1 VSDYTSLIQNYLT
14 KKGSPLSRYASDFV
28 QVGNKYGIDPRFL
41 VAVSGIETSF
51 GKAGSGIANPFG
63 YRSAKKYS
71 GPREVLELMGR
82 DLTRTSGG
90 YYKGK
95 DTISSIGA
103 TWAPPGASNDPNNTN
118 GGWPSAV
125 SQFYREMGGDPT
137 ASVKNFAANGGSTG
151 YVNPIADIQ
160 GRFGAPYPTGQN
172 FQNQF
177 DPKLLA
183 EIKSYAANVKKNFR
197 SGDRRRGGVESL
209 RASRKE
215 FNQLLGKVMTQLSVN
230 QSNPTDP
237 TAALAAAS
245 QGNSQMLNS
254 GSGLLSG
261 QLSLNDVG
269 QVPLPE
275 GNVDSGKLFRGG
287 VGGNWGGSMN
297 YAMQLQQLAG
307 ITPSSQKRSRQR
319 TASGGVSDH
328 WQGSANSYA
337 MDLPGTPGDGRTDQA
352 AQRIVEAL
360 GGGKNW
366 GGGNFVTTQ
375 NGYRFQVI
383 WKSNVGGNHY
393 DHIHVGVRKAGSG
406 GGHYQGDGHNH

>member
-1 VSDYTSLIQNYLT
+1 MADDYTSLIQSYLT

-41 VAVSGIETSF
+41 VAISGIETSF
-51 GKAGSGIANPFG
+51 GKAGSGLSNPFG

-90 YYKGK
+90 YYNGK
-95 DTISSIGA
+95 NTIASIGA

-137 ASVKNFAANGGSTG
+137 ANVKNFASNGGISP
-151 YVNPIADIQ
+151 VNPVAELQ
-160 GRFGAPYPTGQN
+160 GRYGAPFPTGQG
-172 FQNQF
+172 FQNQM

-183 EIKSYAANVKKNFR
+183 EIKQYASNALSNFR

-215 FNQLLGKVMTQLSVN
+215 FNQLLSKVLTNLSVN
-230 QSNPTDP
+230 ASNPSDP
-237 TAALAAAS
+237 DNALASAAF
-245 QGNSQMLNS
+245 GNGQLINQ

-269 QVPLPE
+269 QVTLPE
-275 GNVDSGKLFRGG
+275 GGVDSGKLFRGG
-287 VGGNWGGSMN
+287 VGGNWGGAMN
-297 YAMQLQQLAG
+297 YALQLQNLAG
-307 ITPSSQKRSRQR
+307 ITPSSQKRSRR
-319 TASGGVSDH
+319 NSASGRPSDH
-328 WQGSANSYA
+328 WQGSATSYA

-360 GGGKNW
+360 GGPRNW

-393 DHIHVGVRKAGSG
+393 DHIHVGVRKA
-406 GGHYQGDGHNH
+406 

>member
-1 VSDYTSLIQNYLT
+1 MADYTSQIQKYLAG
-14 KKGSPLSRYASDFV
+14 KGSPLSRYASDFV

-51 GKAGSGIANPFG
+51 GKAGSGVANPFG

-82 DLTRTSGG
+82 DLTRETGG

-125 SQFYREMGGDPT
+125 SQFYRELGGDPSQ
-137 ASVKNFAANGGSTG
+137 SVKGFQTTG
-151 YVNPIADIQ
+151 YQDPIATVQ
-160 GRFGAPYPTGQN
+160 ARSGAAYPTGPG

-177 DPKLLA
+177 DPALLA
-183 EIKSYAANVKKNFR
+183 AIKDYASQGREAFKT
-197 SGDRRRGGVESL
+197 GDFSGGVERL
-209 RASRKE
+209 KERKSK
-215 FNQLLGKVMTQLSVN
+215 FVPILNRVLQHVR
-230 QSNPTDP
+230 SNPQKPTDP
-237 TAALAAAS
+237 TGALGAVAQS
-245 QGNSQMLNS
+245 SSDMLS
-254 GSGLLSG
+254 TGGALIS
-261 QLSLNDVG
+261 G
-269 QVPLPE
+269 QVPGTAVGLPE
-275 GNVDSGKLFRGG
+275 GPVDSGKLVRGG

-297 YAMQLQQLAG
+297 LALQLQQLAG

-328 WQGSANSYA
+328 WAGSKNSYA
-337 MDLPGTPGDGRTDQA
+337 IDLPGTPGDGKTDLA

-366 GGGNFVTTQ
+366 GGGNYKTDY
-375 NGYRFQVI
+375 NGYRVQVI
-383 WKSNVGGNHY
+383 WKSMDGGNHY
-393 DHIHVGVRKAGSG
+393 DHIHIGVRKGGSG
-406 GGHYQGDGHNH
+406 GGHYHGDGHNH